1 MDRLVAQVV
10 GHGRR
15 QVRLHDILPTLPS
28 DSSMA
33 NSARDPSEPG
43 TSAVHAGGF
52 PPAAAPTA
60 TEQGLV
66 PGSGAELIK
75 AAATK
80 SPAFQA

>member
-1 MDRLVAQVV
+1 
-10 GHGRR
+10 
-15 QVRLHDILPTLPS
+15 
-28 DSSMA
+28 MA
-33 NSARDPSEPG
+33 NSARGPSEPG